1 MQQPISTPA
10 LSSKLDASLQE
21 GKANLRHYMHVVLER
36 RWLAIS
42 AFIVVLVL
50 TGIYL
55 AQATPIYMAVARLQ
69 INRDTDNPLSSR
81 ESVAVDSRF
90 EQDYLQTQYRNLQ
103 SRSMIEAVARKLNLQ
118 EDSRYARASDKIA
131 AILGDIQIVPVR
143 MTRLVD
149 IRVEH
154 SDPKK
159 AQLIANTLAETF
171 RQANLNR
178 KSMTSFDALTWLK
191 SQESD
196 QRDKVEKSEEALQ
209 EYRQK
214 NNEISLEETQDIT
227 KQGLFAAKTELSR
240 AQLEALAAE
249 EVVNEIDSMV
259 DSGKPLD
266 NIPAIRDNIV
276 ILRLKQELD
285 LREASLSSYLTRYRE
300 KHPLVIQARGEIA
313 KYKEQIDEEA
323 KATLE
328 ALRNNARIL
337 KKKEEALMAKVEQE
351 TRKQQAL
358 NALRIEYDSL
368 KRNSESSKTIFSQ
381 ILLRRTETE
390 LTSKL
395 TANNIEIVDP
405 AFQPAGPVKPKV
417 ALTILFGIFGGAV
430 AGIGLAFFVNYLDD
444 SIKSQDDV
452 ETTLGLPFLGYVP
465 NIKANSVVE
474 RDLQAHSHPQ
484 SNAAEGFRTI
494 RATLSLT
501 HKADKLHVLSVTSTI
516 PSEGKS
522 LVASNLAIV
531 SAQTGLRTLLVDADL
546 RRPSVHKAYQL
557 HSPVGLSAYLTGE
570 TSDLEAITHK
580 TEVANLDVICCGS
593 VPSNPSEL
601 IGSARMKAFIEEIR
615 DKYDRVILDCPP
627 ISAVSDPL
635 VISANSDGIVFVA
648 KFNKIRRE
656 HARRSVQRIQS
667 SGIHV
672 MGVVINDIDFEGKDS
687 YYYSYYYYQNRYYAS
702 HYKTGK
708 KTTGSAVAN
717 KPKTDKADKAEKPV
731 ETIKS

>member
-1 MQQPISTPA
+1 MHQTATPPPFT
-10 LSSKLDASLQE
+10 SKLDNTIQE

-55 AQATPIYMAVARLQ
+55 AHATPIYMATARMQ
-69 INRDTDNPLSSR
+69 INRDSDNPLASR
-81 ESVAVDSRF
+81 EAPAMDSRM
-90 EQDYLQTQYRNLQ
+90 EMDYLQTQYRNLQ
-103 SRSMIEAVARKLNLQ
+103 SRTMIEAVARKLNLQ
-118 EDSRYARASDKIA
+118 DDPRYAQATDKIA
-131 AILGDIQIVPVR
+131 AILSDIQVVPVR
-143 MTRLVD
+143 TTRLVD

-159 AQLIANTLAETF
+159 AQLIANTLALTF
-171 RQANLNR
+171 KQANLTR
-178 KSMTSFDALTWLK
+178 KTMSSFDALTWLQ

-196 QRDKVEKSEEALQ
+196 QRAKVEKAEEALQ
-209 EYRQK
+209 AYRTS
-214 NNEISLEETQDIT
+214 NNEISLEDAQDIT
-227 KQGLFAAKTELSR
+227 KQGLFAAKADLSR
-240 AQLEALAAE
+240 AQLDSLSAD
-249 EVVNEIDSMV
+249 EVVNEIDAMIAG
-259 DSGKPLD
+259 GKPLQS
-266 NIPAIRDNIV
+266 IPAIRDNVVLLRMRQEIV
-276 ILRLKQELD
+276 LKEAAL
-285 LREASLSSYLTRYRE
+285 ASLLTRYRE
-300 KHPLVIQARGEIA
+300 KHPTVIQARGEI
-313 KYKEQIDEEA
+313 KRLQEQIDEEA
-323 KATLE
+323 NLNLE
-328 ALRNNARIL
+328 SLRNNARIF
-337 KKKEEALMAKVEQE
+337 KKKEEALVAKVAEE

-358 NALRIEYDSL
+358 NQLRIEYDSL
-368 KRNSESSKTIFSQ
+368 KRNSDSSKTIYSQ

-395 TANNIEIVDP
+395 TANNIEIVDE
-405 AFQPAGPVKPKV
+405 AFIPSGPIKPKV
-417 ALTILFGIFGGAV
+417 ALTILFGIFGGAL

-444 SIKSQDDV
+444 SVKSQDDV
-452 ETTLGLPFLGYVP
+452 ENTLGLPFLGYVP
-465 NIKANSVVE
+465 NIRANSVVE
-474 RDLQAHSHPQ
+474 RDLQAHSHQQ

-501 HKADKLHVLSVTSTI
+501 HKPEKLRLVSVTSTI

-557 HSPVGLSAYLTGE
+557 HSPVGLSAFLTGE
-570 TSDLEAITHK
+570 TSDLNDITHK
-580 TEVANLDVICCGS
+580 SEVPNLDVICCGS
-593 VPSNPSEL
+593 IPSNPSEL
-601 IGSARMKAFIEEIR
+601 IGSARMKAFMELVR
-615 DKYDRVILDCPP
+615 DKYDRVVLDCPP

-635 VISANSDGIVFVA
+635 VISANTDGIVFVA

-667 SGIHV
+667 AGIHV

-708 KTTGSAVAN
+708 ASD
-717 KPKTDKADKAEKPV
+717 KPAKAEKEKPV
-731 ETIKS
+731 ETAKS